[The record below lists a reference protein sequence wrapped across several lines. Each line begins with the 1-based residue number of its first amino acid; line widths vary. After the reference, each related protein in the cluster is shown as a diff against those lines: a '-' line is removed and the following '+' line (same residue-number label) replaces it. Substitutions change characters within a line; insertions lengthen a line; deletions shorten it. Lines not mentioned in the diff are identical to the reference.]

1 LESVLIIEGAATLR
15 EAPREGLPMAII
27 VGFIYLAFS
36 AALLYA
42 VLFVGNLGAPRT
54 IDLGPAPPPLQAW
67 VIDGTL
73 LALFALLHGALTH
86 VRSSEPGWRSGAGG
100 SAHAHAL
107 IASLVLTALFIAWR
121 PLPQI
126 IWSLSGAPASVLRV
140 LFYLGW
146 TLVLISA
153 FVYHGRLFAA
163 PGAATASRARGTDA
177 RGMGEPMYPG
187 LMLALWGAPAMT
199 AGHLLL
205 AASATAYVLTAALLE
220 ERGSLG
226 IARGSSP
233 LVAAFAPERG
243 GSSPERR

>member
-1 LESVLIIEGAATLR
+1 LESVLIIERAATLR
-15 EAPREGLPMAII
+15 EVPREGLPMAII
-27 VGFIYLAFS
+27 VGFIYLALS
-36 AALLYA
+36 TALLYA

-67 VIDGTL
+67 IIDATL
-73 LALFALLHGALTH
+73 LTLCALLHAALTH
-86 VRSSEPGWRSGAGG
+86 VQSSAPGRRSGAGH
-100 SAHAHAL
+100 SAHAQAL
-107 IASLVLTALFIAWR
+107 IASLVLTAFFIAWR

-163 PGAATASRARGTDA
+163 PGAATASRARG
-177 RGMGEPMYPG
+177 MGEPMYPG
-187 LMLALWGAPAMT
+187 LMLALWAAPAMT

-205 AASATAYVLTAALLE
+205 AACATAYVLAAALLE

-233 LVAAFAPERG
+233 LVAAFAPERD
-243 GSSPERR
+243 GSSPERS